1 MLNTALRFLVAVAS
15 AAILANAASAQA
27 GHPNPSPTSC
37 RLPRAAGRTSWR
49 AILAANSQQNSVNL
63 SSSKID
69 RARTAISAPR
79 PFRRQTVSVTRA
91 GPHRPVVA
99 VAEPPH
105 SSSYG
110 PAAHASPI
118 CGDSIQNVTESD
130 EDRCRRF
137 RPSEERRSQLMRVQT
152 ELPFIVI

>member
-15 AAILANAASAQA
+15 AAILANAASAQ
-27 GHPNPSPTSC
+27 GWPSKPVTYIV
-37 RLPRAAGRTSWR
+37 PFAAGSGPDVLR
-49 AILAANSQQNSVNL
+49 AISAANSQQNSINL

-99 VAEPPH
+99 VAEPLH
-105 SSSYG
+105 SPSYG

-118 CGDSIQNVTESD
+118 CGDSIQNVTEATKIAADASGCLRNGARSSC
-130 EDRCRRF
+130 ESRRNYH
-137 RPSEERRSQLMRVQT
+137 SL
-152 ELPFIVI
+152 